1 MSKKFKII
9 RPKPCVVD
17 ADSKKLELQP
27 VGKIV
32 DADND
37 HMLANM
43 DRWKCDRQGLEKR
56 I

>member
-1 MSKKFKII
+1 MSKKFKIL

-37 HMLANM
+37 HMLSEHGKI
-43 DRWKCDRQGLEKR
+43 RFYGLGNGS
-56 I
+56 